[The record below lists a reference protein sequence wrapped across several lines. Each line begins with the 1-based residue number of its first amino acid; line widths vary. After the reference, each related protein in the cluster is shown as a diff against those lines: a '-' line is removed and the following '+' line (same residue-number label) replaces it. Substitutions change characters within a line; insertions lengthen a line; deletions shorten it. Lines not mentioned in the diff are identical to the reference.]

1 MNCPNCGSENVSVQV
16 ITDMELKNK
25 HHGIIWWICV
35 GWWWVPVKWL
45 FLTIPALL
53 AKIFIPKRQKI
64 KQTERTIC
72 VCQACGNRWD
82 A

>member
-1 MNCPNCGSENVSVQV
+1 MTCPNCGSENVNVQI
-16 ITDMELKNK
+16 ITDIELKNK
-25 HHGIIWWICV
+25 HHGIIWWIFV
-35 GWWWVPVKWL
+35 GLWWVPLKWL

-72 VCQACGNRWD
+72 VCQTCGNRWD

>member
-1 MNCPNCGSENVSVQV
+1 MTCPNCGSQNVSVQV
-16 ITDMELKNK
+16 VTDMELKNK
-25 HHGIIWWICV
+25 HHGIIWWIFV
-35 GWWWVPVKWL
+35 GLWWVPLKWL
-45 FLTIPALL
+45 VLTIPALL

-72 VCQACGNRWD
+72 VCQTCGHRWN